1 MQKIKIDGKRTF
13 LSTSLVADNVINGI
27 FSSNVNSIDLR
38 EIKEGTNALIQG
50 LILSGDYK
58 YSSTKAYA
66 IQSGNI
72 NNYSR
77 KDNKITLEGT
87 YVNSKGEEQEIKKDV
102 FLTVDWYGD
111 VTANMNEVSQKY
123 VNKE

>member
-1 MQKIKIDGKRTF
+1 MEII
-13 LSTSLVADNVINGI
+13 
-27 FSSNVNSIDLR
+27 SIL
-38 EIKEGTNALIQG
+38 QQ
-50 LILSGDYK
+50 
-58 YSSTKAYA
+58 KAYA

-102 FLTVDWYGD
+102 FFNSRLVW
-111 VTANMNEVSQKY
+111 
-123 VNKE
+123 